1 LTRAH
6 ISQPD
11 GTFGMKVK
19 RCFSFS
25 DINSTVELVN
35 EEGCPEPSIMS
46 EFRSA
51 QFWIRA
57 SKSVAIKEF
66 ISEFFKKWV
75 QYRLE
80 QLRDKFRKRLR
91 SEPIRQAS
99 SESVKE
105 FRTW

>member
-1 LTRAH
+1 LSRAH

-46 EFRSA
+46 EFRSVSA
-51 QFWIRA
+51 KQLSYRCQLKSSDQRF
-57 SKSVAIKEF
+57 SKRGYRPELLREG
-66 ISEFFKKWV
+66 SESANM
-75 QYRLE
+75 YRL
-80 QLRDKFRKRLR
+80 
-91 SEPIRQAS
+91 SEPIIQ
-99 SESVKE
+99 
-105 FRTW
+105 FR

>member
-1 LTRAH
+1 MCLSRAH

-46 EFRSA
+46 EFRSV
-51 QFWIRA
+51 QFLSEHQNQWQ
-57 SKSVAIKEF
+57 SKSSSQSFSK
-66 ISEFFKKWV
+66 SG
-75 QYRLE
+75 YRPEIGSKYILYW
-80 QLRDKFRKRLR
+80 K
-91 SEPIRQAS
+91 S
-99 SESVKE
+99 
-105 FRTW
+105 